1 MVVRYGDFVLYR
13 PPVKS
18 TTLLLWAGPTV
29 LLLLGIFLVTSTA
42 VVLINLLTDI
52 VYVLVDPRARAA

>member
-1 MVVRYGDFVLYR
+1 MPMLR
-13 PPVKS
+13 PLDPAFPIERQLS
-18 TTLLLWAGPTV
+18 TEA
-29 LLLLGIFLVTSTA
+29 SA